1 MLERGP
7 DDPVFVWFRRLLLG
21 IVVEILRDEGV
32 GVDVGA
38 LRLSFSDRSRFRFLW
53 VDNHLRFAGEVR
65 ARTASAL
72 DDDRL
77 ARVRRRFDQVWP
89 ELLAALAA
97 LPLADR
103 LDPVQQ
109 EVRVS
114 VDHGELLVVFDLEA
128 D

>member
-38 LRLSFSDRSRFRFLW
+38 IRLSFTDRSRFRFLW

-65 ARTASAL
+65 ARTDAPL
-72 DDDRL
+72 DDERL
-77 ARVRRRFDQVWP
+77 ASVRRRFDHVWP
-89 ELLAALAA
+89 ELLGALGA

-109 EVRVS
+109 EVRVT
-114 VDHGELLVVFDLEA
+114 VDRGELLVVFDLEA